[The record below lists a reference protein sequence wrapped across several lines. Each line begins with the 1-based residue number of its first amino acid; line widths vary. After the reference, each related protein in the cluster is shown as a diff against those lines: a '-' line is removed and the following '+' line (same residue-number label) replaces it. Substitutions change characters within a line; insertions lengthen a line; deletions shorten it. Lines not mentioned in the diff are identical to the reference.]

1 MGRGGA
7 NSVVGGS
14 NCVCVEPAGRARA
27 ERTLNISPMDVTL
40 EVSQLDMSALNW
52 AKSEKSWYML
62 VIAETPQ
69 LEMGPYVVV
78 AEALSALYSWA
89 AVRREA
95 VSVNMVGGSKG
106 GGDGGCEGGGEHDPK
121 PLQELYAE
129 EKAALPAHAQ

>member
-1 MGRGGA
+1 M
-7 NSVVGGS
+7 V
-14 NCVCVEPAGRARA
+14 
-27 ERTLNISPMDVTL
+27 VTL

-106 GGDGGCEGGGEHDPK
+106 GGDGGGGEGGGEHDPK